1 MGFSWGVLMEV
12 VIGPG
17 GGGGGTFNEG
27 SVREL
32 AGRGKLAEVRPQM
45 GKQGSKLGVEWGGNT
60 AGWHLE

>member
-1 MGFSWGVLMEV
+1 MGVFLGRAYGSCNRTWW
-12 VIGPG
+12 
-17 GGGGGTFNEG
+17 GGGTFNEG

-32 AGRGKLAEVRPQM
+32 AGQGQLAEVRPQM